1 MMWHSILAL
10 NAPRTFWLPEQA
22 STVAPDVDNLFYFIY
37 WINVIFTI
45 LVVGLMVWFMWRYR
59 HRKGNEGG
67 HHSGHNNALE
77 VTWTVIPTIIVG
89 VIYYW
94 GFKGFLNEVV
104 EPPGAMQ
111 IKAVGQ
117 MWKWQFVYPNGGVSD
132 ELHVPLNKPVRM
144 VLESQDVIHALFIPA
159 FRVKK
164 DVVPGRYNRMWFQAT
179 KAGTYDIFCAD
190 YCGIGH
196 SIMHTTAVVDDDAHF
211 ATFLED
217 AANPLKGRTYI
228 DGGKRLYQM
237 FGCSGCHSV
246 NGERGNGP
254 SWKDVYGSNVPLEGG
269 ATVLADDAYVRESVE
284 DPGAKIVQGFSNIM
298 PSFKGRLNDDEIK
311 AITWYLKSI
320 SSHVP
325 SSELAKGNE
334 LVPDKNAKSETT
346 EKK

>member
-1 MMWHSILAL
+1 MMWHSILAE
-10 NAPRTFWLPEQA
+10 NAARTFWLPEQA

-67 HHSGHNNALE
+67 GHSGHNNALE

-179 KAGTYDIFCAD
+179 KAGTYDVFCAD

-196 SIMHTTAVVDDDAHF
+196 SIMHTTAVVDPDDKFNEFLAD
-211 ATFLED
+211 ATD
-217 AANPLKGRTYI
+217 PLKHATSWV
-228 DGGKRLYQM
+228 DGGKKLYEM
-237 FGCSGCHSV
+237 FGCSTCHSV
-246 NGERGNGP
+246 TGETKTGP
-254 SWKDVYGSNVPLEGG
+254 TWKDMFGSEVPLSDGT
-269 ATVLADDAYVRESVE
+269 TVHADEKYVHESVL
-284 DPGAKIVQGFSNIM
+284 DPGAKIVRTFSNVM
-298 PSFKGRLNDDEIK
+298 PSFKGRLNEREIE
-311 AITWYLKSI
+311 ALTWYMKSI
-320 SSHVP
+320 SSNVK
-325 SSELAKGNE
+325 SSDMTVGIKPIPPE
-334 LVPDKNAKSETT
+334 
-346 EKK
+346 EKKK